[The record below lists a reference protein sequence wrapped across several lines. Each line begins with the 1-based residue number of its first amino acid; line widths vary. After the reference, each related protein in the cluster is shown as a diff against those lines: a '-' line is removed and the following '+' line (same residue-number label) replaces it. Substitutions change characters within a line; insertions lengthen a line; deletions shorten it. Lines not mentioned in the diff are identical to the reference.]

1 MLAVDFSPRWGPQ
14 SKAHRVAMLQAVSRQ
29 SPGETVFCGRHV
41 HPLEASRRDPFPDPI
56 PWAEAHGYHRRSLR
70 DHAGGLDHGPLLGK
84 LRIQLLTSFVPMG
97 RGLSVAQDGDSLSRR
112 DISS

>member
-41 HPLEASRRDPFPDPI
+41 HPLEASRRDATHFPI
-56 PWAEAHGYHRRSLR
+56 P
-70 DHAGGLDHGPLLGK
+70 
-84 LRIQLLTSFVPMG
+84 F
-97 RGLSVAQDGDSLSRR
+97 RGLKPTANMDRPSWTPDQLQNLLFHRPNLHLSDESRHADPAGR
-112 DISS
+112 QIF